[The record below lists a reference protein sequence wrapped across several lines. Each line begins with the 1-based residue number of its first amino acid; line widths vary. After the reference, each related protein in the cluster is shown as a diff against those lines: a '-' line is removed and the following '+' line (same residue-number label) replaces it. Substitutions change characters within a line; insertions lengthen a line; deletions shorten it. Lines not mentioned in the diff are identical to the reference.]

1 MGFLGEVDESEPQRL
16 KSRRRP
22 NFSHSKLS
30 NVSLGTSG
38 WSYKEWEDV
47 LYPKGE
53 KRKLTYY
60 ARYFKTVEI
69 YSTYYA
75 YPAKAMVQGF
85 TSTVP
90 EDFVFSAKLPKLVT
104 HDKKLDV
111 NRGVEQDLMRFLH
124 VMRPLED
131 AGKLGAFLIQLPPS
145 FSRERDL
152 SSLEG
157 FLEILPSDLRFAIE
171 FRDPSW
177 LQEETWDLLRKYN
190 VANTIV
196 DEPLLPPDPIVT
208 ADFSFIRWHGRGRHP
223 WYNYRYSDRELEAWV
238 PKVKEVA
245 SKVKKVFGYHNN
257 HPFGHAV
264 ESALKEMELLG
275 IANDEQ
281 KSLQARVSS
290 AIERRLAGPSARD
303 QEVLDSSGLGG

>member
-1 MGFLGEVDESEPQRL
+1 M
-16 KSRRRP
+16 
-22 NFSHSKLS
+22 
-30 NVSLGTSG
+30 
-38 WSYKEWEDV
+38 

-69 YSTYYA
+69 DSTYYA

-85 TSTVP
+85 ASASP
-90 EDFVFSAKLPKLVT
+90 DGFVFSAKLPKLIT
-104 HDKKLDV
+104 HDKRLDISK
-111 NRGVEQDLMRFLH
+111 GVEQDLMRFLH
-124 VMRPLED
+124 VIRPLED
-131 AGKLGAFLIQLPPS
+131 AGKLGALLIQLPPS

-157 FLEILPSDLRFAIE
+157 FLEIVPSDLRFAIE
-171 FRDPSW
+171 FRDLSW
-177 LQEETWDLLRKYN
+177 LRAETWDLLRKYN

-208 ADFSFIRWHGRGRHP
+208 ADFSFIRWHGRGSRP
-223 WYNYRYSDRELEAWV
+223 WYNYRYSEGELEAWV

-281 KSLQARVSS
+281 RSLQARVSR
-290 AIERRLAGPSARD
+290 AIDQRLEGPKARD
-303 QEVLDSSGLGG
+303 QETLDLGGARD